1 MTKVI
6 LHDTRLIGRVP
17 PGIGTIIEVNGST
30 PITDAFR
37 RVAAAVNSSPAELV
51 IACHGY
57 MGHEYGQASHT
68 VAAGGSGLHLC
79 REGLVIG
86 NVSLASSLSGIFQR
100 TWLMACGPAGTAV
113 HDTRPFCREL
123 AHYLD
128 STVIASE
135 QSQTYR
141 FGETDR
147 SVGES
152 RLTLR
157 FGAWEGRVFSF
168 NPDGTVSDFN
178 QSETPLP

>member
-1 MTKVI
+1 MTTII
-6 LHDTRLIGRVP
+6 LHDTRLIGRVE
-17 PGIGTIIEVNGST
+17 PGHGTVLEVDANT
-30 PITDAFR
+30 PITTAFR

-57 MGHEYGQASHT
+57 MSHNYREACHT
-68 VAAGGSGLHLC
+68 ELGGGMGLQLC
-79 REGLVIG
+79 RESLGVG
-86 NVSLASSLSGIFQR
+86 NVSIASSLSGLFER

-135 QSQTYR
+135 REQLYHPLEYDNANQECR
-141 FGETDR
+141 P
-147 SVGES
+147 V
-152 RLTLR
+152 LR

-168 NPDGTVSDFN
+168 SPDGTVSDFN

>member
-1 MTKVI
+1 MPKII

-17 PGIGTIIEVNGST
+17 PGSGTVITVDGTT
-30 PITDAFR
+30 PIADAFR
-37 RVAAAVNSSPAELV
+37 RVAAAVNSSPAEFV

-57 MGHEYGQASHT
+57 MGHEYGGQSH
-68 VAAGGSGLHLC
+68 AALGGGSGLQLC

-86 NVSLASSLSGIFQR
+86 NVSVASSLAGIFQR

-123 AHYLD
+123 ASYLNCP
-128 STVIASE
+128 VIASE
-135 QSQTYR
+135 REQTYHP
-141 FGETDR
+141 GEYDNAR
-147 SVGES
+147 GES
-152 RLTLR
+152 RPTLR
-157 FGAWEGRVFSF
+157 FGAWEGRVFTF

>member
-6 LHDTRLIGRVP
+6 LHDTRLHGRVT
-17 PGIGTIIEVNGST
+17 PGTGTIIEVDGNT
-30 PITDAFR
+30 ALPDAFR
-37 RVAAAVNSSPAELV
+37 RVASAVNSSPAELV

-57 MGHEYGQASHT
+57 MGHNYGGACHT
-68 VAAGGSGLHLC
+68 ESAGGSGLHLC

-86 NVSLASSLSGIFQR
+86 NVSTASSLAGIFQR

-113 HDTRPFCREL
+113 HDSRPFCREL

-135 QSQTYR
+135 QSQLYHGVEYDNAAR
-141 FGETDR
+141 DCR
-147 SVGES
+147 PV
-152 RLTLR
+152 LR

-168 NPDGTVSDFN
+168 SPDGSVSDFN